1 MLTTAQQLMM
11 AQAQQYDLLTLSG
24 NEVTDYIRTLPDQG
38 DGLTNDGSFG
48 VWPAATN
55 RAINSN
61 AKTSG
66 TDDIIDV
73 GATTSRVASGLVG
86 ADTTHFSTVTAN
98 AATAEG
104 TSQLISG
111 GAAGTQ
117 YTFSVWLAGTGT
129 VKLYISDSVSGKQ
142 LGAQITLT
150 ATPTK
155 YSVTATTGAAST
167 TQTVG
172 WETDSQQAITVTHGR
187 WMAQTGAVATP
198 HVLTDGATAASS
210 AARIQI
216 PDVARLFT
224 PSQGWMTYRIRA
236 GHAIGTA
243 PFENSYYF
251 QHRTDT
257 NSRMEL
263 YSIAST
269 SLLAFA
275 RVGLPGPDGRIV
287 TVAAPFILGDV
298 FTVTV
303 TWTED
308 TLYISYNGGAFSSLA
323 CPFVPIG
330 LPVNSD
336 LGTDGSGTQ
345 VISSDILWFVCGKGF
360 LANSDAAYLHS
371 LGNAGPPRLT
381 GLPGHPTA
389 LWDATSGVFTR
400 RR

>member
-111 GAAGTQ
+111 GTAA
-117 YTFSVWLAGTGT
+117 
-129 VKLYISDSVSGKQ
+129 
-142 LGAQITLT
+142 
-150 ATPTK
+150 
-155 YSVTATTGAAST
+155 TGAAST

-198 HVLTDGATAASS
+198 HVLTDCATAASS

-224 PSQGWMTYRIRA
+224 PSQGWMTYRIR
-236 GHAIGTA
+236 
-243 PFENSYYF
+243 
-251 QHRTDT
+251 
-257 NSRMEL
+257 
-263 YSIAST
+263 
-269 SLLAFA
+269 
-275 RVGLPGPDGRIV
+275 
-287 TVAAPFILGDV
+287 
-298 FTVTV
+298 
-303 TWTED
+303 
-308 TLYISYNGGAFSSLA
+308 
-323 CPFVPIG
+323 
-330 LPVNSD
+330 
-336 LGTDGSGTQ
+336 
-345 VISSDILWFVCGKGF
+345 
-360 LANSDAAYLHS
+360 
-371 LGNAGPPRLT
+371 
-381 GLPGHPTA
+381 
-389 LWDATSGVFTR
+389 
-400 RR
+400 